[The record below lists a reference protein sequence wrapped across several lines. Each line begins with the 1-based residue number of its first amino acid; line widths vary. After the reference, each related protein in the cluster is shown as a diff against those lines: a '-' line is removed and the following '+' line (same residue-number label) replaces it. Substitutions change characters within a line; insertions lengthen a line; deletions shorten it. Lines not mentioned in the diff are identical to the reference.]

1 MRSTIILKISGS
13 VIAFLGIVS
22 LFMTTSVIFDLFGI
36 RAQEGNYVLF
46 IVVANFICA
55 FIYLIA
61 AYGFFTKKKWT
72 TMILN
77 IAAGILIVA
86 FICLGIYIYSGGI
99 YEHKTIGAMIF
110 RTLLN
115 VGFAFVSY
123 KYISPKETTNL
134 PRSN

>member
-1 MRSTIILKISGS
+1 MKSTIILKISG
-13 VIAFLGIVS
+13 VAIAFLGVVS

-36 RAQEGNYVLF
+36 REKEGNYVLF

-55 FIYLIA
+55 VLYLIA
-61 AYGFFTKKKWT
+61 AYGFFKRKKWT

-77 IAAGILIVA
+77 IASGILIVA
-86 FICLGIYIYSGGI
+86 FIGLLIYIYSGGI

-110 RTLLN
+110 RTLLT

-123 KYISPKETTNL
+123 KYISPKETTNY
-134 PRSN
+134 PSNN